1 MLLKHT
7 SSLPKDN
14 FKCQVNA
21 KKKTIVGVTDW
32 QDKETEKLSCRS
44 KIYYSN
50 ALTFTIT
57 M

>member
-32 QDKETEKLSCRS
+32 QDKETEKLNCRS

-50 ALTFTIT
+50 TLTFTIT
-57 M
+57 